1 MPTSSPS
8 DACSSS
14 SEYRYKMIL
23 TDSGGDG
30 WGGATFQI
38 STDSTLRF
46 SGTLATGMQREAL
59 LSPLPSQCPTP
70 PRSPPISPPGS
81 YAVEYFCLEDGEHT
95 VVVSGGSSTTIDE
108 ACFEFDDIAGDSFRG
123 CGAIEGEL
131 RSNTASTDSPRPPLP
146 PPPSPPTLLLLPSV
160 HHRLLSARR
169 VSHLKRRDLRRPIPC
184 ADD

>member
-1 MPTSSPS
+1 MPSARPSPVPTSSPS

-95 VVVSGGSSTTIDE
+95 VVVMPRVVPVWPPQSDHVNGMILTISEYQSSTCDP
-108 ACFEFDDIAGDSFRG
+108 
-123 CGAIEGEL
+123 
-131 RSNTASTDSPRPPLP
+131 SNIMSCNLSQSTW
-146 PPPSPPTLLLLPSV
+146 
-160 HHRLLSARR
+160 HRLSGAH
-169 VSHLKRRDLRRPIPC
+169 VI
-184 ADD
+184 